1 MLRTLWF
8 LSMVVFISVSFSWL
22 AGTPSYV
29 SLDWRGYRVNT
40 TIPILVGV
48 LCGFSLLLALIFR
61 LWFFIR
67 DAPKSIANI
76 IYNKKRGR
84 GYKALTAGMVAV
96 AAGDTE
102 EALKQAKLAEILL
115 NEPPLTM
122 LLSAQAAQLNGDE
135 KAAKEFFIEMTKKN
149 DMEWNYK

>member
-48 LCGFSLLLALIFR
+48 LCGFSLLLA
-61 LWFFIR
+61 
-67 DAPKSIANI
+67 
-76 IYNKKRGR
+76 
-84 GYKALTAGMVAV
+84 
-96 AAGDTE
+96 
-102 EALKQAKLAEILL
+102 
-115 NEPPLTM
+115 
-122 LLSAQAAQLNGDE
+122 
-135 KAAKEFFIEMTKKN
+135 
-149 DMEWNYK
+149 